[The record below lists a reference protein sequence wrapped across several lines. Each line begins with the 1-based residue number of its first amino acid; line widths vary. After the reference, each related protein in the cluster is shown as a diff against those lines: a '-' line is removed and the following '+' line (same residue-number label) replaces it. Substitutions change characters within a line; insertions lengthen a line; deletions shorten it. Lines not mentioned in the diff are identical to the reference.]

1 MVWPWKSLELKEMD
15 AQWGQWLGAGDTA
28 VGNTTQKIIAR
39 KVPLMLCPLSTQI
52 HCIPERCSSSSR
64 YKWKETL
71 PAWHR
76 MPGWKSTGPFQ
87 QQDGCDLRIG
97 IWGLTKRNRRKKTAL
112 LVSDYIN
119 LSDNGTS
126 FLCLI
131 KIWNSGCDLSFLY
144 YSLPPGS
151 RSQWWHCQ
159 NL

>member
-1 MVWPWKSLELKEMD
+1 MD
-15 AQWGQWLGAGDTA
+15 AQWEQWLGAGDTA
-28 VGNTTQKIIAR
+28 MRNTTKIIVRKAPPMLCSLSTRIHCVPRGAPVQAGINAR
-39 KVPLMLCPLSTQI
+39 KHCLQDTECQAGNALVPSQ
-52 HCIPERCSSSSR
+52 H
-64 YKWKETL
+64 
-71 PAWHR
+71 
-76 MPGWKSTGPFQ
+76 
-87 QQDGCDLRIG
+87 QDGCDLRIV